1 MTDDTI
7 ILLISQKQQ
16 VGLEHLEKKYK
27 SYAQK
32 ITQQFLQSP
41 EDAEEC
47 INDALFDVWNARNI
61 KEIKNL
67 KAFVAVCVRRRCID
81 LLRNM
86 HAQKRSQNV
95 KILLSE
101 LDEVCAPLSTEDSF
115 ENRQLGTWIDRF
127 INALGQPDKD
137 IFLLR
142 YFYGM
147 DIWEIAK
154 QKRLSRSAV
163 DSRLFR
169 CRKKLKAELEGFM

>member
-1 MTDDTI
+1 
-7 ILLISQKQQ
+7 
-16 VGLEHLEKKYK
+16 
-27 SYAQK
+27 
-32 ITQQFLQSP
+32 
-41 EDAEEC
+41 
-47 INDALFDVWNARNI
+47 
-61 KEIKNL
+61 
-67 KAFVAVCVRRRCID
+67 
-81 LLRNM
+81 M

-137 IFLLR
+137 TFLLR

-163 DSRLFR
+163 DSRLSR

>member
-1 MTDDTI
+1 MTDDKI
-7 ILLISQKQQ
+7 ILLISEKQQ

-169 CRKKLKAELEGFM
+169 CRKKLKASCM